1 MMKLSLKA
9 RIQDYFGLKRNI
21 VVLSIAIFVLGLG
34 ENLWS
39 EYIPKYLEVLG
50 AIPLV
55 VGAYGTLKD
64 FIDAIYMYPGGKIS
78 DKFGR
83 KKALVTFSILA
94 LVGYVIYYLSPNW
107 FFVLVG
113 LFFVMAWS
121 SLSLP
126 ATFALIG
133 DSLPKQRRAIGFTV
147 QSILKRVPAVLAP
160 PIGGFLILQ
169 FGILEGVRLGLLIT
183 IPLAIFTVLIQM
195 RYYKEEKEKGVKEN
209 IDVKHLISKF
219 HPSLKR
225 LLLSDCLI
233 RMCEGIPAV
242 FIILYA
248 TNIIGIDTFQFGF
261 LIGIQMATSIL
272 VYIPIAKLSDRFGR
286 KPFVTLTFVF
296 FSLYP
301 LFIVVSKDFI
311 WLILAFIIG
320 GLREIGEPPRKA
332 MIVDLAPKEAR
343 GSAIGLYYLIR
354 GLTVTPASFIG
365 GLLWLWTPQVPFFT
379 AFLIGIAGTF
389 LFYITVK
396 EKFLPAE

>member
-1 MMKLSLKA
+1 MVKLSLKA
-9 RIQDYFGLKRNI
+9 KVQDYFGLKRNV
-21 VVLSIAIFVLGLG
+21 VVLSSAIFVLGLG

-39 EYIPKYLEVLG
+39 EYIPKYLGVLG

-78 DKFGR
+78 DKFGI
-83 KKALVTFSILA
+83 KKALVTFSMLA
-94 LVGYVIYYLSPNW
+94 LIGYVIYYLSPNW

-147 QSILKRVPAVLAP
+147 QSILKRVPAILAP

-169 FGILEGVRLGLLIT
+169 FGVLEGVRLGLLVT

-195 RYYKEEKEKGVKEN
+195 RYYKENRKDTKEKIEAK
-209 IDVKHLISKF
+209 LISKF
-219 HPSLKR
+219 HPSLKC
-225 LLLSDCLI
+225 LLLSDCVI

-261 LIGIQMATSIL
+261 LIGIQMVTSIL
-272 VYIPIAKLSDRFGR
+272 VYIPIAKLSDCFGR

-332 MIVDLAPKEAR
+332 MIVDLAPEEAR
-343 GSAIGLYYLIR
+343 GNAVGLYYLIR

-365 GLLWLWTPQVPFFT
+365 GLLWLWAPQVPFFI
-379 AFLIGIAGTF
+379 AFAIGVAGTF